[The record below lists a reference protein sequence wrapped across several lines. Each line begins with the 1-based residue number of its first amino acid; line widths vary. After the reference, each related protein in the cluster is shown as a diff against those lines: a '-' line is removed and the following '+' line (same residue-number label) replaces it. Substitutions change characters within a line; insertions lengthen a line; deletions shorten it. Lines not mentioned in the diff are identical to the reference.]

1 MIQSVFIRLIKAYQY
16 VISPLL
22 APTCRFTPSCSQYAI
37 EVIVKHGVL
46 RGTWLSIKR
55 VLRCNPWHPGGYD
68 PAP

>member
-1 MIQSVFIRLIKAYQY
+1 MINSILIRLIKIYQY

-22 APTCRFTPSCSQYAI
+22 APTCRFTPSCSHYAS